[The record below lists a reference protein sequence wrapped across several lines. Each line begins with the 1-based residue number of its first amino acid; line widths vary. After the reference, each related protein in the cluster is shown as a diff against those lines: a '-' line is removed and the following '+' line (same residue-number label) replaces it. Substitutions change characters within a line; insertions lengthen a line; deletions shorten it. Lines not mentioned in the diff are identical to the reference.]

1 MRGEKMVVQYDSEND
16 EYFVKERIGNQT
28 VKLVFQMH
36 DWNEDTIFFNV
47 YLTLYN
53 KRNQINNN
61 EAEVKMTGENP
72 LQTFFVVRKAFR
84 YLVWKVLDEYNWK
97 YDLIIYCTWLDNRR
111 RDAYYKYLS
120 TLGYRYGRIDGEKCI
135 FKRYKKGMENYEQI

>member
-1 MRGEKMVVQYDSEND
+1 MVVRYDRENN
-16 EYFVKERIGNQT
+16 EFFVKERIGNQT
-28 VKLVFQMH
+28 LKLAFQMN
-36 DWNEDTIFFNV
+36 DWNTDTIFFNV

-53 KRNQINNN
+53 KRNQIEGN
-61 EAEVKMTGENP
+61 EAEVKMTGESP
-72 LQTFFVVRKAFR
+72 LQTFFVVRKAFQ

-120 TLGYRYGRIDGEKCI
+120 TKGYRYGRIDGEKCI
-135 FKRYKKGMENYEQI
+135 FKRYKKGMESYEQI

>member
-1 MRGEKMVVQYDSEND
+1 MVVHYDREND

-28 VKLVFQMH
+28 LKLVFQMH
-36 DWNEDTIFFNV
+36 DWNADTIFLNV

-53 KRNQINNN
+53 KRNQIEGN

-72 LQTFFVVRKAFR
+72 LQTFFMVRKAFK

-120 TLGYRYGRIDGEKCI
+120 TIGYRYGRIEGEKCI
-135 FKRYKKGMENYEQI
+135 FKRYKKGLETYEQI

>member
-1 MRGEKMVVQYDSEND
+1 MVAQYNSEND
-16 EYFVKERIGNQT
+16 EYFIKERIGNQT

-36 DWNEDTIFFNV
+36 DWNQDTIFFNV

-53 KRNQINNN
+53 KRNQIISN
-61 EAEVKMTGENP
+61 EAEVKITGENP
-72 LQTFFVVRKAFR
+72 LQTFFIVRKAFK
-84 YLVWKVLDEYNWK
+84 YLVWKVLDEYSRK

-120 TLGYRYGRIDGEKCI
+120 TKGYRYGRIDGEKCI
-135 FKRYKKGMENYEQI
+135 FKRYKKGTESNDQI

>member
-1 MRGEKMVVQYDSEND
+1 MRGEKMEVQYDKEND
-16 EYFVKERIGNQT
+16 EYYIKEHIDNQT
-28 VKLVFQMH
+28 VKLVFQMNN
-36 DWNEDTIFFNV
+36 WNEDTIFFNV

-53 KRNQINNN
+53 KRNQINSN
-61 EAEVKMTGENP
+61 ETEAKITGANP
-72 LQTFFVVRKAFR
+72 MKSFFVVRKAFR

-120 TLGYRYGRIDGEKCI
+120 SLGYRYGRIDGEKCI
-135 FKRYKKGMENYEQI
+135 FKRYKKGTENYG

>member
-1 MRGEKMVVQYDSEND
+1 MVVQYNSEND
-16 EYFVKERIGNQT
+16 KYFIKERIGNQT

-36 DWNEDTIFFNV
+36 DWNQDTIFFNV

-53 KRNQINNN
+53 KHNQIISN
-61 EAEVKMTGENP
+61 EAEVKITGENP
-72 LQTFFVVRKAFR
+72 LQTFFVVRKAFK
-84 YLVWKVLDEYNWK
+84 YLVWKVLDEYSWK

-120 TLGYRYGRIDGEKCI
+120 TKGYQYGRIDGEKYI
-135 FKRYKKGMENYEQI
+135 FKRYKKGTESNDQI

>member
-1 MRGEKMVVQYDSEND
+1 MKVRYDREND
-16 EYFVKERIGNQT
+16 EYYIKERIDNQT

-36 DWNEDTIFFNV
+36 NWNEDTIFFNV

-53 KRNQINNN
+53 KRNQISDN
-61 EAEVKMTGENP
+61 EAEVKITGANP
-72 LQTFFVVRKAFR
+72 VKTFFVVRKAFDQ
-84 YLVWKVLDEYNWK
+84 LVWKVLDEYNWK

-120 TLGYRYGRIDGEKCI
+120 TKGYRYGHIEGEKCI
-135 FKRYKKGMENYEQI
+135 FKRYKKGTELYE

>member
-1 MRGEKMVVQYDSEND
+1 MIVQYSEEND

-28 VKLVFQMH
+28 IKLVFQMH
-36 DWNEDTIFFNV
+36 DWNEDTIFFNI

-53 KRNQINNN
+53 KRSQITSN
-61 EAEVKMTGENP
+61 ETEVKITGENP
-72 LQTFFVVRKAFR
+72 LQTFFVVRKAFK
-84 YLVWKVLDEYNWK
+84 YLVRKVLDEYNWK

-120 TLGYRYGRIDGEKCI
+120 TLGYRYGRINGEKCI
-135 FKRYKKGMENYEQI
+135 FKRYKKGMESYEQI

>member
-1 MRGEKMVVQYDSEND
+1 MVVQYDREND
-16 EYFVKERIGNQT
+16 EYFVKERIGNQPL
-28 VKLVFQMH
+28 KLVFQMH
-36 DWNEDTIFFNV
+36 DWNTDTIFFNV

-53 KRNQINNN
+53 KRNQINSN

-72 LQTFFVVRKAFR
+72 LQTFFVVRKAFK

-135 FKRYKKGMENYEQI
+135 FKRYKKGMESYEQI

>member
-1 MRGEKMVVQYDSEND
+1 
-16 EYFVKERIGNQT
+16 
-28 VKLVFQMH
+28 MH
-36 DWNEDTIFFNV
+36 DWNQDTIFFNV

-53 KRNQINNN
+53 KRNQINSN

-72 LQTFFVVRKAFR
+72 LQTFFVVRKAFK

-120 TLGYRYGRIDGEKCI
+120 TKGYRYGRIDGEKCI
-135 FKRYKKGMENYEQI
+135 FKRYKKGMESYEQI

>member
-1 MRGEKMVVQYDSEND
+1 MVVQYDREND
-16 EYFVKERIGNQT
+16 EYFIKERIGNQT
-28 VKLVFQMH
+28 LKLVFQMH
-36 DWNEDTIFFNV
+36 DWNTDTIFFNV

-53 KRNQINNN
+53 KRNQIEGN
-61 EAEVKMTGENP
+61 EAEVKMTGANP
-72 LQTFFVVRKAFR
+72 VKTFFVVRKAFK

-135 FKRYKKGMENYEQI
+135 FKRYKKGMESYEQI

>member
-1 MRGEKMVVQYDSEND
+1 MVVQYDREND

-28 VKLVFQMH
+28 LKLVFQMH
-36 DWNEDTIFFNV
+36 DWNTDTIFFNV

-53 KRNQINNN
+53 KRNQIEGN

-84 YLVWKVLDEYNWK
+84 YLVWKVLEEYNWN
-97 YDLIIYCTWLDNRR
+97 YDLNIYCTWLDNRR
-111 RDAYYKYLS
+111 RDAYYKYRS
-120 TLGYRYGRIDGEKCI
+120 TKGYRYGRIDGEKCI
-135 FKRYKKGMENYEQI
+135 FKRYKKGMESYEQI

>member
-1 MRGEKMVVQYDSEND
+1 MIVQYDKENN
-16 EYFVKERIGNQT
+16 EYYIKERIGNQT

-36 DWNEDTIFFNV
+36 YRNKDTIVFNV

-53 KRNQINNN
+53 KRNQISNN
-61 EAEVKMTGENP
+61 ESEVKMTGANP
-72 LQTFFVVRKAFR
+72 MRTFFVVRKAFK
-84 YLVWKVLDEYNWK
+84 YLVQKVLDKYNWR

-120 TLGYRYGRIDGEKCI
+120 TKGYRYGRIDGEKCI
-135 FKRYKKGMENYEQI
+135 FKRYKKGMESYEQI

>member
-1 MRGEKMVVQYDSEND
+1 MVVQYDREND
-16 EYFVKERIGNQT
+16 EYFVKERIGIQT
-28 VKLVFQMH
+28 LKLVFQMH
-36 DWNEDTIFFNV
+36 DWNTDTIFFNV

-53 KRNQINNN
+53 KRNQIEGN

-72 LQTFFVVRKAFR
+72 LQTFFVVRKAFK

-120 TLGYRYGRIDGEKCI
+120 TQGYRYGRIDGEKCV
-135 FKRYKKGMENYEQI
+135 FKRYKKGMESYEQI

>member
-1 MRGEKMVVQYDSEND
+1 MVVQYNSEND
-16 EYFVKERIGNQT
+16 EYFIKERIGNQT

-36 DWNEDTIFFNV
+36 DWNQDTIFFNV

-53 KRNQINNN
+53 KRNQISSN
-61 EAEVKMTGENP
+61 EAEVKITGENP
-72 LQTFFVVRKAFR
+72 LQTFFVVRKAFK

-120 TLGYRYGRIDGEKCI
+120 TKGYRYGHIDGEKCI
-135 FKRYKKGMENYEQI
+135 FKRYKKEMESYEQI

>member
-53 KRNQINNN
+53 KRNQINSN

-72 LQTFFVVRKAFR
+72 F
-84 YLVWKVLDEYNWK
+84 
-97 YDLIIYCTWLDNRR
+97 C
-111 RDAYYKYLS
+111 S
-120 TLGYRYGRIDGEKCI
+120 SGGYWALLHFAHPGVPSSGRLAQ
-135 FKRYKKGMENYEQI
+135 RL

>member
-1 MRGEKMVVQYDSEND
+1 MVVQYDREND

-28 VKLVFQMH
+28 LKLVFQMH
-36 DWNEDTIFFNV
+36 DWNTDTIFFNI

-53 KRNQINNN
+53 KRNQIEDN
-61 EAEVKMTGENP
+61 EAEVKMTGENS
-72 LQTFFVVRKAFR
+72 LQTFFVVRKAFK

-135 FKRYKKGMENYEQI
+135 FKRYKKGMESYEQI

>member
-1 MRGEKMVVQYDSEND
+1 MVVQYDREND

-28 VKLVFQMH
+28 LKLVFQMH
-36 DWNEDTIFFNV
+36 DWNTDTIFFNV

-53 KRNQINNN
+53 KRNQIESN

-72 LQTFFVVRKAFR
+72 LQTFFVVRKAFK